1 MKIEITNVHDI
12 PEIFRLYDDATAL
25 QQQIGNNSWKGF
37 KSVLIEQEITEQ
49 RHYKITEENQIACTF
64 LVAFKNPVLWK
75 DEGNDGAIYLHRIAT
90 NSNFRGRSY
99 MTKIVNWAINYAK
112 ENNLQFIRLDTG
124 SGNDNINKYYERCG
138 FTYNGIQEINW
149 TPDLPEHYKDGSFS
163 LFEMKV

>member
-1 MKIEITNVHDI
+1 MKIELTKINDI
-12 PEIFRLYDDATAL
+12 PQIQKLYDDATIL

-37 KSVLIEQEITEQ
+37 KDELIASEIAEN
-49 RHYKITEENQIACTF
+49 RHYKITEDGEIACTF

-75 DEGNDGAIYLHRIAT
+75 DNGNDGALYLHRVAT

-99 MTKIVNWAINYAK
+99 MTKIVDWAINYAK
-112 ENNLQFIRLDTG
+112 EHKLGFIRLDTG

-138 FTYNGIQEINW
+138 FTYKGIQEIAW

-163 LFEMKV
+163 LFEMNV